1 MARKKNLERAIILG
15 LILNTSVYGNA
26 WAADYNDGIGMNTS
40 IANVGKE
47 FNQEFND
54 DVNINGIG
62 IIVKQNNKTDKY
74 NFSLTTTGNIV
85 INKEKG
91 FASSN
96 YQGIGITGGVKE
108 NFTGLLQGKSL
119 EINNQTD
126 KISNVGIDVNSA
138 NSITTGTGE
147 YSAKL
152 EIIIDNNVKINGFGT
167 GLGASLDGILNI
179 QAKNI
184 EVIAGESDAYRGVA
198 QVQHSLFGGYGDEF
212 STEVNLSA
220 NNNINITDYQTGFI
234 LTGDNNT
241 LKVNAGK
248 DINIKTQ
255 DKGSYGIQMTT
266 FDRGIQTNVNF
277 TSGNDININNYG
289 YGIHNENGKMEMY
302 VNNQLKIDYVDT
314 GIHTSGSN
322 NTVLV
327 DYIDKVDNKNNV
339 NQIVADKNALEA
351 EKNSDITLN
360 AKVNT
365 LVGEGKGVFAD
376 SSANV
381 TVSGEQNYIANSFA
395 DEQTG
400 NGSYALHTNN
410 KGEIKV
416 KGNSNTI
423 IGDTEAVLS
432 DKGGVVKISGTN
444 NYIANSSGNTSGI
457 ATLSDKENYALHAVK
472 GSTINV
478 TALNDGIN
486 EIYSDGYR
494 TVFADAGAN
503 LDVLGTANDSTININ
518 GAVKIVNKNA
528 LTNTGT
534 YKIAIVA
541 ADEGTILDDFEEYY
555 KKGIVNIDLQGTK
568 TDKANQNVIYGSV
581 IAGKNGIV
589 NINSNLPAVNSL
601 EARSGSEESI
611 AVYGNVMA
619 GNGGELNLGLGDGG
633 YLVGR
638 VDDYQDA
645 DIKNGI
651 GFFNPEFSKEVTSNG
666 TVKLDLGKGSTW
678 DVTGQSWVSTLSGNG
693 TVILVGED
701 TENGTLDGTGGYAVH
716 IGTLS
721 GNNTFVVN
729 LMPDNLANSDMIYIQ
744 NGTADTQKL
753 VVNNERDL
761 IDNADWER
769 IRFATV
775 ADAEESFEY
784 GGAFGDTYSVKGRGV
799 RNVDYNVEYVAMDDD
814 STSEDDNLAY
824 NGGKEFDE
832 SDAKP
837 GTDYTEDVYNKT
849 DEGKNSQHVYLV
861 RSSSPDNPGG
871 EVTDSGKTIINMSRA
886 NYKNAI
892 YMDRLNKRLGEAR
905 YINGEDDEGMWV
917 RLRHDRI
924 GHSGEFRSM
933 NTMYELGYDKKQE
946 CDNGTRRVGM
956 AIDYMRGST
965 SYSDIIGK
973 GETKRYGLWLY
984 DTWLG
989 DKGHYAD
996 YVLKWGHLSNDFDI
1010 RDKNSLEDI
1019 TGDYSNNA
1027 FSVSAEYGKKNDMGN
1042 SWYFEPQAQLQL
1054 ARVTGADYTTTTQN
1068 TRVSVE
1074 GINSL
1079 IGRAGFRLGKDFGT
1093 EKQSTFY
1100 IKADLLHE
1108 FLGDQTITATDATGT
1123 LREEYENRGTWYD
1136 VGFGFATQMSK
1147 NSYAFMDFEKSF
1159 GNDNDETYQ
1168 INVGMQWSF

>member
-1 MARKKNLERAIILG
+1 MKGKKNLERAIVLG
-15 LILNTSVYGNA
+15 LILSAGVYGSA
-26 WAADYNDGIGMNTS
+26 WAADEIILDPDGNLHDSKIGAIDGGITIGHNSGIAAKDYIVSYLGANDPDLITVGGKGIYLYNTS
-40 IANVGKE
+40 TSKQANL
-47 FNQEFND
+47 
-54 DVNINGIG
+54 
-62 IIVKQNNKTDKY
+62 
-74 NFSLTTTGNIV
+74 NFSVKNLTINVDKLGAKTVEPIRAAGISSFGPNLKGTYEVGGN
-85 INKEKG
+85 
-91 FASSN
+91 
-96 YQGIGITGGVKE
+96 
-108 NFTGLLQGKSL
+108 L
-119 EINNQTD
+119 EINYTFSTDAIVGTCAGIYAENQKND
-126 KISNVGIDVNSA
+126 GNAEIDV
-138 NSITTGTGE
+138 T
-147 YSAKL
+147 AK
-152 EIIIDNNVKINGFGT
+152 NVEINGFTRGIFA
-167 GLGASLDGILNI
+167 GAKSNITLNTMTDNENNGDINITYTKTYEVNGKPQSAYGIEQYFNKGSGGSSKIYLDAANGINIKGVNKGIYIHAQKEDGITESIVNLKAKNDIYFEAMNVDKDPSAKSAELFGIHIFPNSGGKSDVDIVSNSGSITFKNFDRGIDASEGNVNLLAENGSIRINSLTKAEDHKSEYGIWADGILN
-179 QAKNI
+179 KNKKSYV
-184 EVIAGESDAYRGVA
+184 ELTAGEKSTAEEIKGIVITGYAIGVRSSENAETYLHGDTTIVSKDKGYFVDNYPNSYKFKTDIALIANDNGIINVSSDKKNKFD
-198 QVQHSLFGGYGDEF
+198 FG
-212 STEVNLSA
+212 A
-220 NNNINITDYQTGFI
+220 NNYIDGNIIAVSGGNINIGGAYEAETMSLSKVSNSTNVIGNITAYNTG
-234 LTGDNNT
+234 N
-241 LKVNAGK
+241 
-248 DINIKTQ
+248 INI
-255 DKGSYGIQMTT
+255 Y
-266 FDRGIQTNVNF
+266 
-277 TSGNDININNYG
+277 
-289 YGIHNENGKMEMY
+289 
-302 VNNQLKIDYVDT
+302 L
-314 GIHTSGSN
+314 
-322 NTVLV
+322 
-327 DYIDKVDNKNNV
+327 
-339 NQIVADKNALEA
+339 
-351 EKNSDITLN
+351 
-360 AKVNT
+360 
-365 LVGEGKGVFAD
+365 
-376 SSANV
+376 
-381 TVSGEQNYIANSFA
+381 
-395 DEQTG
+395 
-400 NGSYALHTNN
+400 
-410 KGEIKV
+410 
-416 KGNSNTI
+416 
-423 IGDTEAVLS
+423 
-432 DKGGVVKISGTN
+432 
-444 NYIANSSGNTSGI
+444 
-457 ATLSDKENYALHAVK
+457 
-472 GSTINV
+472 
-478 TALNDGIN
+478 
-486 EIYSDGYR
+486 
-494 TVFADAGAN
+494 
-503 LDVLGTANDSTININ
+503 
-518 GAVKIVNKNA
+518 
-528 LTNTGT
+528 
-534 YKIAIVA
+534 
-541 ADEGTILDDFEEYY
+541 
-555 KKGIVNIDLQGTK
+555 
-568 TDKANQNVIYGSV
+568 
-581 IAGKNGIV
+581 GKNGK
-589 NINSNLPAVNSL
+589 LT
-601 EARSGSEESI
+601 
-611 AVYGNVMA
+611 
-619 GNGGELNLGLGDGG
+619 
-633 YLVGR
+633 GR
-638 VDDYQDA
+638 IDDYQDA
-645 DIKNGI
+645 NLKDDVE
-651 GFFNPEFSKEVTSNG
+651 FFNPTYWEGIDSSG
-666 TVKLDLGKGSTW
+666 TVNLDLGEGSTW

-837 GTDYTEDVYNKT
+837 GTDYTEEVYNKT

-861 RSSSPDNPGG
+861 RSSSSDNPGG

-905 YINGEDDEGMWV
+905 YINGEEDEGMWV

-1019 TGDYSNNA
+1019 TGDYSNNV

-1054 ARVTGADYTTTTQN
+1054 ARVTGADYITTTQN
-1068 TRVSVE
+1068 TKVSVD

-1136 VGFGFATQMSK
+1136 VGLGFVAQLSK
-1147 NSYAFMDFEKSF
+1147 TSYAFLDLERSF